1 MKNIY
6 TDLALEERE
15 RFQKNVEIE
24 GVEINKKYDRNL
36 KMTTTVVD
44 IVSEKGAETMGK
56 PIGSYI
62 TIETKNY
69 RNKGR
74 VSERK

>member
-44 IVSEKGAETMGK
+44 IVSEKGNHGK
-56 PIGSYI
+56 THWKLY
-62 TIETKNY
+62 NH
-69 RNKGR
+69 
-74 VSERK
+74 

>member
-24 GVEINKKYDRNL
+24 GVEINKKFENDNNRCGH
-36 KMTTTVVD
+36 
-44 IVSEKGAETMGK
+44 SQ
-56 PIGSYI
+56 
-62 TIETKNY
+62 
-69 RNKGR
+69 
-74 VSERK
+74 

>member
-44 IVSEKGAETMGK
+44 IVSEK
-56 PIGSYI
+56 
-62 TIETKNY
+62 
-69 RNKGR
+69 
-74 VSERK
+74 